1 MSKRIIKSGD
11 IEVGKREFHS
21 FKDPILFSESDIDK
35 LKISKRVSSGENIYK
50 YLVTNMM
57 IMKLKSQEF
66 MGLEKF

>member
-1 MSKRIIKSGD
+1 MSKKIIKSGD

-50 YLVTNMM
+50 YFIAYKDDDYEIKEN
-57 IMKLKSQEF
+57 F
-66 MGLEKF
+66 